1 MAQILAKKVEKTS
14 ISWTATIR
22 EMKAGQTLYCTL
34 KERLSVASRL
44 EHDSIGNNNEELA
57 QAAALYALPE
67 VFRSYEYDVRNIWP
81 WDFKWWKP
89 TPNDRVREL
98 VKAGALIAAE
108 IDRLT
113 NTK

>member
-1 MAQILAKKVEKTS
+1 MKSGIELITEERKRQIEVEG
-14 ISWTATIR
+14 WT
-22 EMKAGQTLYCTL
+22 
-34 KERLSVASRL
+34 L

-67 VFRSYEYDVRNIWP
+67 VFRYYEYDVRNIWP